1 MGNSEL
7 ELQTQVDK
15 EFYKSVGKKLLSGKE
30 MSGLEK
36 ATVFDVAVK
45 FASDMVDKT
54 PDALRDF
61 PQASKD
67 IRDHLNVIVLDRVVS
82 LVQKGSSTDTFEK
95 LKDELCDFLF
105 IKKEKLANEP
115 LLSFLSNGLDNY
127 FEAPSSYEVD
137 RNMASIVKAVDRVV
151 PTKIKP
157 NEP

>member
-1 MGNSEL
+1 M

-30 MSGLEK
+30 MNDPEK
-36 ATVFDVAVK
+36 TTVFDIAVK
-45 FASDMVDKT
+45 FASDLVDKN
-54 PDALRDF
+54 PDALRDI
-61 PQASKD
+61 PQINKN

-105 IKKEKLANEP
+105 IKKEKFANEP
-115 LLSFLSNGLDNY
+115 FLAFLGSGLDNY
-127 FEAPSSYEVD
+127 FEKQSSYEVD
-137 RNMASIVKAVDRVV
+137 KNMASIVKAVDRIV
-151 PTKIKP
+151 PARIKP